1 MTDKEFY
8 EALDRQI
15 SNLMEGARHIVIN
28 DLAELND
35 VCLELHKRMKE
46 LENGNKQ

>member
-15 SNLMEGARHIVIN
+15 SNLMEGAKYIALQDIG
-28 DLAELND
+28 ELND
-35 VCLELHKRMKE
+35 VLIELHKRMRE